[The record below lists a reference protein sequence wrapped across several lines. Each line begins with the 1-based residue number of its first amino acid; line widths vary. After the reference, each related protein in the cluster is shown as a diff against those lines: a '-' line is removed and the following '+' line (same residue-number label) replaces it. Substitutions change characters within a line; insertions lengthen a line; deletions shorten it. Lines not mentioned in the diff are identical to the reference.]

1 MKKIILLIMLLILKV
16 LTAPIYAQSLEE
28 RILLNTKRTL
38 ERRAE
43 EAVDK
48 RINRGI
54 DKVEDK
60 VDDSAR
66 NATKKKDKSKKDD
79 SVDNKNANNSEK
91 ISNSENNPKSKD
103 NSKSNNDNTSLVV
116 YSKFDFIPG
125 EKVVASED
133 FSQDAVGDF
142 PAKWNTNGTGELVLL
157 NNSSTKYLKTTS
169 ECVFYPEWVSNLPDN
184 FTVEFD
190 LVCSDKLTF
199 YSGAFV
205 VGFTSEKNIGK
216 NFNKY
221 MNYNQGK
228 IDNGGGFEIEFHPES
243 AGFTRGHTAVFSSF
257 NGEKIMENKAEQ
269 DEFVVYNNKKSI
281 HVSIW
286 RQKGRVRVY
295 LNEKKI
301 WDLPRLCPETTIN
314 SIYFRNNGVG
324 ARYENEAY
332 FISNIRIAV
341 GLPDTRSKLIT
352 EGKFST
358 TGIKFDSG
366 SDKIKPE
373 SYPVLKEIATVL
385 KENPSV
391 RVKIIGH
398 TDSDGSPDKNL
409 ELSKKRAISVKN
421 ALIKEFGIEESR
433 METDG
438 KGQTMPV
445 DDNSTPQGKA
455 NNRRVEFVKL

>member
-1 MKKIILLIMLLILKV
+1 MKKIILLATMLILKE
-16 LTAPIYAQSLEE
+16 LTTPIYAQSLEE
-28 RILLNTKRTL
+28 RILQNTKRTL
-38 ERRAE
+38 ERRTE

-48 RINRGI
+48 RINRGV

-79 SVDNKNANNSEK
+79 GVDNKNSNNSEK
-91 ISNSENNPKSKD
+91 ISNSENNSKSTD
-103 NSKSNNDNTSLVV
+103 NSKTNKDNTSLVV

-125 EKVVASED
+125 EKIVASED

-157 NNSSTKYLKTTS
+157 NNLSTKYLKTSS

-190 LVCSDKLTF
+190 LLCSDKYSY
-199 YSGAFV
+199 YSGFFV

-216 NFNKY
+216 KFNKFMRY
-221 MNYNQGK
+221 GK
-228 IDNGGGFEIEFHPES
+228 GNIDNGGGFEIGLHPVS
-243 AGFTRGHTAVFSSF
+243 AGGNRGMTSVFSSY
-257 NGEKIMENKAEQ
+257 NGEKILENDAEQ
-269 DEFVVYNNKKSI
+269 DEFAINKNNKNM

-295 LNEKKI
+295 INEKKI
-301 WDLPRLCPETTIN
+301 WDIPRLCPETTIN
-314 SIYFRNNGVG
+314 SIYFRNDG
-324 ARYENEAY
+324 ADVDNNEAY
-332 FISNIRIAV
+332 YISNLRIAV
-341 GLPDTRSKLIT
+341 GAPDTRSKLIT

-373 SYPVLKEIATVL
+373 SYPVLKEIANVL
-385 KENPSV
+385 KENPNV